1 MILRKDTTIEV
12 NRVPNSIEIK
22 TMYPLIKELAIYWSA
37 QKRKWFVS
45 CRCSEMEAAGIKE
58 MYSK

>member
-12 NRVPNSIEIK
+12 DEKPDRVEIK
-22 TMYPLIKELAIYWSA
+22 TMFPLVKELAIYWSTI
-37 QKRKWFVS
+37 KRKWFVS
-45 CRCSEMEAAGIKE
+45 CRCSESEATEIKE